1 MPLKILLTA
10 DVHLGL
16 KFAGFPVVQFQLSE
30 ARYLTLQKLVD
41 LANQRSCDLLVV
53 AGDLFDLPRLPERDV
68 VRAAQIL
75 SGFGGG
81 LVAVLPGNH
90 DFFSPQEPKP
100 WTRFKASAGDRV
112 LLLEE
117 KRPYALGHYGLDV
130 AIYPGPCQA
139 HRSAI
144 NAVGWIRD
152 AVKDSTIQF
161 HIGIAHGSL
170 RGVSPDEEGHYFP
183 MTKEELAS
191 YGLDLWLLGHTDR
204 LQYPQTPGPFDR
216 IYYPGTPEPNA
227 FNCKHPGKCW
237 VLTLDDEKV
246 IHADS
251 VETGQYRFL
260 HEERVLSSEADLLR
274 LQEWFDRPEISTSLV
289 KLALSGRIDA
299 GLFEGLP
306 RVLETARERAFH
318 LETHKVDLKTLITP
332 AMISREFSSDS
343 FPYRLLTSLSAR
355 EADQEALQVAYDLV
369 KELRR

>member
-1 MPLKILLTA
+1 MPLKVLLTA

-16 KFAGFPVVQFQLSE
+16 RFSGFPAVQAQLSE
-30 ARYLTLQKLVD
+30 ARYQTLQNTID

-53 AGDLFDLPRLPERDV
+53 AGDLFDLPRLPDRDV

-75 SGFGGG
+75 SSFEGA

-117 KRPYALGHYGLDV
+117 ERTYALGHYDIDAAV
-130 AIYPGPCQA
+130 YPGPCRA
-139 HRSAI
+139 HRSAT
-144 NAVGWIRD
+144 NAVAWIRD
-152 AVKDSTIQF
+152 AVRDSSIRF

-170 RGVSPDEEGHYFP
+170 RGVSPDEEGQYYP
-183 MTKEELAS
+183 MTKEELTS

-204 LQYPQTPGPFDR
+204 LQYPQTPGSFDR

-227 FNCKHPGKCW
+227 FNCNHPGKCW
-237 VLTLDDEKV
+237 IITIGDDKSIHAESVLT
-246 IHADS
+246 
-251 VETGQYRFL
+251 GRYRFL
-260 HEERVLSSEADLLR
+260 HEERVVNSEADLQKLR
-274 LQEWFDRPEISTSLV
+274 EWFERPEISTSLV
-289 KLALSGRIDA
+289 KLALSGRLDPDLI
-299 GLFEGLP
+299 EGLP
-306 RVLETARERAFH
+306 RFLDSLRSRAFYLETDR
-318 LETHKVDLKTLITP
+318 VDLKTLITP
-332 AMISREFSSDS
+332 AMIGREFSGDS

-355 EADQEALQVAYDLV
+355 EADQDALQVAYDLV